1 MFQVFEVT
9 TVAKGRRGHFWE
21 ERATLSMSQWLNDLV
36 STPSF
41 GDYFMG
47 KNSQDFPLKGICP
60 G

>member
-9 TVAKGRRGHFWE
+9 TIAKGRRGHFWVG
-21 ERATLSMSQWLNDLV
+21 RAALSVGQWLNDSV

-47 KNSQDFPLKGICP
+47 KNSQDFPLREICP